1 MNERSLINLLPWV
14 AIAGL
19 GYMLLV
25 RKPDTKPDENK
36 PTTVNVSK
44 TLDACYK
51 ADRASKLDVLKQL
64 SNAADKT
71 DEQKLQLFN
80 SESEKKRHA
89 DFRPY
94 VEIVADALVNGTVE
108 DLTKRLEAGR

>member
-14 AIAGL
+14 AVAGL
-19 GYMLLV
+19 GYMLWV

-51 ADRASKLDVLKQL
+51 ADRASKLDILKQVAKA
-64 SNAADKT
+64 SDKT

-80 SESEKKRHA
+80 SESEKRRQA

-94 VEIVADALVNGTVE
+94 VEIVADALVNGTVD
-108 DLTKRLEAGR
+108 DLAKRLEAGK